1 MNTVTKPRKLL
12 LAQLAALL
20 VAASAAAHAA
30 EPAVVDVGKY
40 EYDGSCAVCHG
51 PAGKG
56 NGPLSLQLSRPVP
69 DLTLLARRN
78 HGVFPF
84 SRVYQIIDG
93 REEIAAHGTRDMP
106 VWGRIFS
113 RQSSIYFENY
123 PPMDQEAA
131 VRSRI
136 LALTEYIYRLQ
147 AK

>member
-1 MNTVTKPRKLL
+1 MNTVTKPRTLF
-12 LAQLAALL
+12 LAQLAAALL
-20 VAASAAAHAA
+20 AASAAAHAA
-30 EPAVVDVGKY
+30 EPGVVDVGKY

-56 NGPLSLQLSRPVP
+56 NGPLSLQLSHPVP
-69 DLTLLARRN
+69 DITQLARRN

-84 SRVYQIIDG
+84 SRVYEVIDG
-93 REEIAAHGTRDMP
+93 RQEIAAHGTRDMP

-113 RQSSIYFENY
+113 NQSSIYFDNY
-123 PPMDQEAA
+123 PPMDRDAA

-136 LALTEYIYRLQ
+136 LALTEYISRLQ